1 MKTYIV
7 AAVLLLL
14 ACKTS
19 ELGMSTETPHIP
31 TSTVIVST
39 PTQIVLHVTVTGN
52 LVNVRPSPSEQP
64 VGQVTQGTQLDVV
77 PSYNV
82 GWYEIVEG
90 EYKGDV
96 VWSGCIGLDNAKCE
110 AK

>member
-19 ELGMSTETPHIP
+19 ELGMSTATPYIS
-31 TSTVIVST
+31 TSVVTIA
-39 PTQIVLHVTVTGN
+39 PTQIALHVAVTGN

-64 VGQVTQGTQLDVV
+64 VGQVTKGTQLDVV

-82 GWYEIVEG
+82 GWYRIEDG

-96 VWSGCIGLDNAKCE
+96 VYGGCLGLDSGKCE
-110 AK
+110 VK